1 MNSDGVNS
9 EAFLEELRR
18 IEGEVVQGERQLA
31 DREALLVT
39 SGGGKR
45 TRAKFLKS
53 WNGCA
58 LKWVRRKFEGI
69 GKSAYRNIGRST

>member
-31 DREALLVT
+31 DREAQAAERGQGQN
-39 SGGGKR
+39 S
-45 TRAKFLKS
+45 
-53 WNGCA
+53 
-58 LKWVRRKFEGI
+58 
-69 GKSAYRNIGRST
+69 